1 MKLQA
6 FSLRVQTFVTVLTT
20 TVSLISVAAQQP
32 SAQPTPVP
40 PKITFSLTVTEGA
53 NRAVDSIAAEE
64 IEVVQN
70 KIKQK
75 VVGVE
80 SDQRPTD
87 IALVLDCSGSFK
99 KLLPQSINAA
109 KLVIDGRSDGD
120 EIFIESFVASD
131 RIMKVKDFTSDTK
144 ALVESLN
151 TLYIEGGASAVIDA
165 IHVATTHLVEHRAG
179 ESRRKALIMI
189 TDGEDRASFYSQDDL
204 VKLLRKSDVQVFVL
218 AITSELDT
226 HANILRRSP
235 RDRAESLLKVVAQ
248 ESGGRV
254 FFPKDTKELTDS
266 TIEVIH
272 NLRDQFRVSFESTS
286 IESKK
291 GYHKFS
297 VRLTSGREVVARP
310 AFHFDPAQPK

>member
-1 MKLQA
+1 MRPEA
-6 FSLRVQTFVTVLTT
+6 FSGKVQSLFIVLT

-32 SAQPTPVP
+32 STPSTPVP
-40 PKITFSLTVTEGA
+40 QKITFSMIVTDGA
-53 NRAVDSIAAEE
+53 NRAVDSIAVEE

-99 KLLPQSINAA
+99 KLLPSSINAA
-109 KLVIDGRSDGD
+109 KLVIDGRQDGD

-165 IHVATTHLVEHRAG
+165 IHVATTHLVEHRAS

-189 TDGEDRASFYSQDDL
+189 TDGEDRASFYSKDDL

-218 AITSELDT
+218 AITSELDPDG
-226 HANILRRSP
+226 NMLRRSP
-235 RDRAESLLKVVAQ
+235 RDRAESLLKTVAQ

-254 FFPKDTKELTDS
+254 LFPKDTKELTDS
-266 TIEVIH
+266 TIEIIH
-272 NLRDQFRVSFESTS
+272 NLRDQFRVSFESAS
-286 IESKK
+286 LEPKK

-297 VRLTSGREVVARP
+297 VRLTSAREVVARP
-310 AFHFDPAQPK
+310 AFYFDPAQPK